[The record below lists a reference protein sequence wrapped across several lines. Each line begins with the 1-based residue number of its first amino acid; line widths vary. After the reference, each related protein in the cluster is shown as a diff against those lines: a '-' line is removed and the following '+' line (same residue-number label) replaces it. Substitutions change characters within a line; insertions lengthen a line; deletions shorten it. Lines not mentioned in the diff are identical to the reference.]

1 MAKTVRVSRDNVVY
15 AEYEDGTQVTL
26 GDKSAGQTSDGY
38 HSFDEL
44 YRHRALLTAMS
55 LRFLYEDAL
64 GRPGGQSYQV
74 HKSRLH
80 ADGSKLDGFFIVM
93 AQLPT
98 GQISYHYP
106 DADWDLFDIPERGRA
121 AEWDGHTSADVLDRI
136 ERFLRA

>member
-38 HSFDEL
+38 HTFDEL
-44 YRHRALLTAMS
+44 YRHRALLTAAFFRY
-55 LRFLYEDAL
+55 LRLDFHYEDFTY
-64 GRPGGQSYQV
+64 GGV

-93 AQLPT
+93 VQLPT

-106 DADWDLFDIPERGRA
+106 DADWDLFDIPERDRA